1 VAGHIVGLVRIK
13 DISPG
18 VWNKFIAKGIWA
30 LEEEHLAMIAP
41 EITPMERLAIHTR
54 GKVLLESV

>member
-1 VAGHIVGLVRIK
+1 MV
-13 DISPG
+13 SPG

-41 EITPMERLAIHTR
+41 DRYRFAVGALIYSR
-54 GKVLLESV
+54 